1 MVMGGLRAD
10 VGIEGRKK
18 GHTKQSA
25 LSAELIYKGLN
36 TTGHPF

>member
-10 VGIEGRKK
+10 VGTEGHKK

-25 LSAELIYKGLN
+25 LSALN
-36 TTGHPF
+36 IDSVTEES

>member
-10 VGIEGRKK
+10 VGIEGHEK

-25 LSAELIYKGLN
+25 LSALN
-36 TTGHPF
+36 IDSVTEES